1 MFSLQSSIERMGSNF
16 LVAGLVPS
24 LGFVVSVAFTVEPI
38 IPRKIAS
45 HFGFNSNPIS
55 QLTLLIIVP
64 TLILGFTLTSLNTFF
79 IKIFEGYILLPHIPA
94 INRIQQRKFRKQKR
108 QLIILRKKINRFSKR
123 DGEAAKKAIS
133 KLNEKERALVT
144 EYQRTF
150 PLRENELLPTRFG
163 NILKAAEAYPMERYK
178 IDAVPLWTR
187 IVHVIPPSYD
197 SRIEHTH
204 NELTF
209 LINCA
214 ILSAIFSVITF
225 FAAGY
230 QLLLSL
236 LSNIGKQSPIY
247 LIQVDLPG
255 YIYFQRTLMY
265 LALGLI
271 AILAAIIFN
280 RASLLTVD
288 DFGHLIRSVYDLFR
302 FDLLRQLHLKLPED
316 SDEDLDIWTRISYF
330 INVGYQ
336 LEERAKLK
344 PIIYVHSEQIGN
356 KESESPGADLDN
368 NKGQKEQ
375 ID

>member
-1 MFSLQSSIERMGSNF
+1 MFSLQSSIEKMGSNF

-24 LGFVVSVAFTVEPI
+24 LGFVVSVAFIVEPI
-38 IPRKIAS
+38 IPRKIAL
-45 HFGFNSNPIS
+45 HFGFSSNPIS
-55 QLTLLIIVP
+55 QLTLLILVP

-108 QLIILRKKINRFSKR
+108 QLKILRKKIDRLSKH
-123 DGEAAKKAIS
+123 DGKAASNVIS
-133 KLNEKERALVT
+133 KLYEKERALVT

-187 IVHVIPPSYD
+187 IVHVIPPNYD

-214 ILSAIFSVITF
+214 VLSVIFSMITF
-225 FAAGY
+225 IAAGY
-230 QLLLSL
+230 QLFLSL
-236 LSNIGKQSPIY
+236 LSNVGKQSPIY
-247 LIQVDLPG
+247 LVQVDLPS

-265 LALGLI
+265 IALGLL

-302 FDLLRQLHLKLPED
+302 FDLLRQLRQKLPKD
-316 SDEDLDIWTRISYF
+316 SDEDLDVWTRVSNF
-330 INVGYQ
+330 VNVGHQ
-336 LEERAKLK
+336 LEYRAKLK
-344 PIIYVHSEQIGN
+344 PIKYVHLEQNGN
-356 KESESPGADLDN
+356 KGLGQSKADLDN

-375 ID
+375 TD